1 MKITRNK
8 LKEIIR
14 EEMRRTDEADR
25 MPIMYPAEMGLASPK
40 SYEDTYKRAMGS
52 LVAMQNFVASAE
64 QMELLK
70 ASHLALQQLAAAIR
84 RGQQEEDPSGLPPLP
99 SDPWN
104 R

>member
-1 MKITRNK
+1 
-8 LKEIIR
+8 
-14 EEMRRTDEADR
+14 MRRTDEADR
-25 MPIMYPAEMGLASPK
+25 IPIMYPAQMGLATTE
-40 SYEDTYKRAMGS
+40 SYEDTYKKAMGS

-84 RGQQEEDPSGLPPLP
+84 RDQEKDEDPSGLPPLP
-99 SDPWN
+99 SGPSDPWN